1 MFAKPKR
8 TDMKQKNYS
17 IVHGWESPKGIPTLL
32 LCVVTLNTVLF
43 NTIWVKVMEGNY
55 TNKGQAQRSSSG
67 QNLGVGERIENGRR
81 TYGTGTATIPMSA
94 PPRPSDRYAWNSEY
108 KNVKYERYILFSA

>member
-1 MFAKPKR
+1 MFAKPKYQN
-8 TDMKQKNYS
+8 MKQKNYS
-17 IVHGWESPKGIPTLL
+17 IVHGWEPPKGIPTLL
-32 LCVVTLNTVLF
+32 LCVVALNTVLF
-43 NTIWVKVMEGNY
+43 YIISY
-55 TNKGQAQRSSSG
+55 G

-108 KNVKYERYILFSA
+108 KNVKYERYILFFA